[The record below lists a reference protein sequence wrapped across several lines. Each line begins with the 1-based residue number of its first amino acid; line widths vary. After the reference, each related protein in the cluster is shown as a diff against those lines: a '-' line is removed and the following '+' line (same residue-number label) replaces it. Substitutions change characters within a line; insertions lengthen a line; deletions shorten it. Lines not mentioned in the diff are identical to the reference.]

1 MKKLFL
7 KSMLCM
13 LIFNVQAQDTKTEQW
28 DIGGTSRLS
37 FSQVN
42 LTNWSAG
49 GQNSLSL
56 NGLASFHAHKTKG
69 KGLWENFL
77 EVGYGIIKQGESSW
91 IKTDDRIDFTSKYG
105 HKASG
110 KWSYAALLNFKTQ
123 MTDGYNYPNDS
134 VKISGLFSPAYF
146 LESFGMDFKAN
157 EHFNCFIAPITLKAT
172 IVANQDLAN
181 AGAFGVEAA
190 EKDTAGNIIREGE
203 NTRTE
208 FGGYIRIYY
217 QKDIVENV
225 GINTKL
231 ELFTNYL
238 NNPQYIDIN
247 WEVLLSLKINK
258 YISAT
263 LSTQLLYDQDIDIAK
278 DTNGDGVYDSFGP
291 EIQFK
296 EVFGLGLTYT
306 L

>member
-1 MKKLFL
+1 MKKSILI
-7 KSMLCM
+7 LCM
-13 LIFNVQAQDTKTEQW
+13 SFGLCQAQQTEQSQQW
-28 DIGGTSRLS
+28 DVGGTSRLN

-56 NGLASFHAHKTKG
+56 NGLVSLHAHKTKG

-77 EVGYGIIKQGESSW
+77 ELGYGIIKQGQEESW

-105 HKASG
+105 HQANK
-110 KWSYAALLNFKTQ
+110 KWSYAALINFKTQ
-123 MTDGYNYPNDS
+123 MTDGYHYPNDS
-134 VKISGLFSPAYF
+134 VKISGLFSPAYI

-157 EHFNCFIAPITLKAT
+157 EHFSCFLSPITLKAT
-172 IVANQDLAN
+172 IVGNQELAN

-190 EKDTAGNIIREGE
+190 QRDDAGNLISEGQ
-203 NTRTE
+203 NLRTE
-208 FGGYIRIYY
+208 FGGYIRMYY
-217 QKDIVENV
+217 QNDIIENV
-225 GINTKL
+225 GLNTKL
-231 ELFTNYL
+231 ELFSNYL
-238 NNPQYIDIN
+238 QNPQYIDIN
-247 WEVLLSLKINK
+247 WEVLLSLKVNK

-263 LSTQLLYDQDIDIAK
+263 LSTQLLYDHDIDIAT
-278 DTNGDGVYDSFGP
+278 DTNNDGINDSFGP
-291 EIQFK
+291 KTQFK

>member
-1 MKKLFL
+1 
-7 KSMLCM
+7 
-13 LIFNVQAQDTKTEQW
+13 
-28 DIGGTSRLS
+28 
-37 FSQVN
+37 
-42 LTNWSAG
+42 
-49 GQNSLSL
+49 LSL

-91 IKTDDRIDFTSKYG
+91 IKTDDRTDYTSKYG

-110 KWSYAALLNFKTQ
+110 KWSCAALLNFKTQ

-134 VKISGLFSPAYF
+134 IKISGLFSPAYF

-190 EKDTAGNIIREGE
+190 EKDTAGNIIRVGE

-208 FGGYIRIYY
+208 FGGYIRMYY

-247 WEVLLSLKINK
+247 WEVLLSLKVNK

-263 LSTQLLYDQDIDIAK
+263 LSTQLLYDHDIDIAK

-296 EVFGLGLTYT
+296 EVFGLGLKYT